1 MRYFIKENVQRP
13 VLTAQG
19 WPVPFEDVGDGYG
32 ILATNDPY
40 TIGQLDILTKSANP
54 KGVVEVASQEELD
67 AIKKKAQARHSYK
80 VSTNSRKDAP
90 RLAVEPLAVSPA
102 TNANPTAPLHDPSVV
117 ERKKVGEVLSTTP
130 EIKAPKVKKGRPA
143 ATKAIAEEPA
153 PV

>member
-1 MRYFIKENVQRP
+1 MRFFIKENVQRA

-40 TIGQLDILTKSANP
+40 TIGQLEILTKSANP

-80 VSTNSRKDAP
+80 ASTSPRKDAP
-90 RLAVEPLAVSPA
+90 RLVVEPLAVSPA
-102 TNANPTAPLHDPSVV
+102 TNANPAPIHDPSIV

-130 EIKAPKVKKGRPA
+130 EIKAPKAKKGRPA
-143 ATKAIAEEPA
+143 ATKAIAEESA

>member
-40 TIGQLDILTKSANP
+40 TIGQLETLTKSANP

-102 TNANPTAPLHDPSVV
+102 TNANPGPLHDPSVV
-117 ERKKVGEVLSTTP
+117 ERKKVGEVLSATP
-130 EIKAPKVKKGRPA
+130 EIKAPKAKKGRPA